1 MQEPRRLPKDIF
13 CTFLFVIAIVV
24 FVIISCFAFS
34 YGDPSTLTLPPFEE
48 IQDEVYTFDIQ
59 EFQILK
65 HDINWI
71 ALSVVFSM
79 ILSVLWFFIVKRLT
93 AVIIYAFAMVG
104 ILIVSLF
111 GYFLYAM
118 GEKYGSFELV
128 LLAVVCWIVS
138 LVLVVALLMFRDK
151 ILFTSKLA
159 HVAGGV
165 LQRNLTLLA
174 FCLVI
179 SLIFLA
185 LVFLTLQVILYLYS
199 IPSQETTT
207 LFPVTAS
214 GDVMIIYD
222 GNARILAWVVGL
234 LALWFSRFLT
244 CLETYVVAFVSM
256 NEINAETKGSRDNSP
271 ITSALTNAFV
281 YDFGSIA
288 FAASVKWLLSAITI
302 IARRKSESFQA
313 TCICCS
319 TFFLKLLTILIDQ
332 IVDFTLIFLSFNP
345 FGFWKSAK
353 KVSKVLSNDAA
364 NAIFSK
370 IIIHYILL
378 CGVIAFTGFVTFV
391 TTWSIEIGHGHFG
404 VFVPVAILLISYFVL
419 NVASYA
425 YTSTINTVLLVL
437 FIDKGKEQQRLP
449 LELTNFLTPD

>member
-1 MQEPRRLPKDIF
+1 MEEPRRLPKDIF
-13 CTFLFVIAIVV
+13 CTCLFLIAIVV

-48 IQDEVYTFDIQ
+48 IEDEVYTFDIQ

-71 ALSVVFSM
+71 LLSVVFSM
-79 ILSVLWFFIVKRLT
+79 VLSVVWFFVVKRLT

-104 ILIVSLF
+104 IFIISML
-111 GYFLYAM
+111 GYFFYSM
-118 GEKYGSFELV
+118 SKKYGSFELV
-128 LLAVVCWIVS
+128 LLAAVCWIVS
-138 LVLVVALLMFRDK
+138 LVLVVALLMFREK

-165 LQRNLTLLA
+165 LQRNLKLLV

-185 LVFLTLQVILYLYS
+185 LVFWTLEVILYLYS

-214 GDVMIIYD
+214 GDVMVIYD
-222 GNARILAWVVGL
+222 GNARILAWVVAL

-244 CLETYVVAFVSM
+244 CLETYVVASVSM
-256 NEINAETKGSRDNSP
+256 NEINAESKGSRDNSP
-271 ITSALTNAFV
+271 IISALTNAIV

-288 FAASVKWLLSAITI
+288 FAASVKWILSALTI
-302 IARRKSESFQA
+302 IVRRKRETMESS
-313 TCICCS
+313 CICCS
-319 TFFLKLLTILIDQ
+319 TFFLKLFTILVDQ
-332 IVDFTLIFLSFNP
+332 IVDFSLIFLSFNP
-345 FGFWKSAK
+345 IGFWKAVK
-353 KVSKVLSNDAA
+353 KVSKVLSNEAA

-378 CGVIAFTGFVTFV
+378 CGIIAFTGFVTFV
-391 TTWSIEIGHGHFG
+391 TTWSIEFGHGHFG
-404 VFVPVAILLISYFVL
+404 VFVPVVILLISYFVL

-437 FIDKGKEQQRLP
+437 FLDKGKEQQRLP
-449 LELTNFLTPD
+449 LELTNFLSPD